1 MKCWCLLRR
10 YSPRAMRVRAK
21 GRKAGKDGRHAWWR
35 VTITAMDM
43 ASQQP
48 TRRHQ
53 INLLSQAKLL
63 WTGCVGNPSF
73 EGKRQ

>member
-1 MKCWCLLRR
+1 
-10 YSPRAMRVRAK
+10 MRVRAK
-21 GRKAGKDGRHAWWR
+21 RRQAGKDGRRAWWR
-35 VTITAMDM
+35 ATVIAMAM

-48 TRRHQ
+48 TRGHQ